1 MLLSA
6 TTFVLVIRLLR
17 GRVSKYRSFSEVGWF
32 YSFLIVSVGLLTI
45 YLVDLNGNLPDHEM
59 IRTAAFQA
67 TSIMTTTGY
76 ASADF
81 DAWLPPAKMLLIIL
95 MFVGGC
101 SGSTAGGIKIVRVVI
116 ALRAVSRSI
125 VHSFRANLTVPMR
138 MGGRLLDERAVQSVA
153 VFLLLMVSLQIIS
166 MLFVSANE
174 PHLSFIGVFSSVQS
188 TLFNIGPG
196 FDAVGPTENFHF
208 LRSSTKLYLCLLM
221 ILGRLE
227 LYAVL
232 VLFAPSFWKRY
243 S

>member
-1 MLLSA
+1 M
-6 TTFVLVIRLLR
+6 
-17 GRVSKYRSFSEVGWF
+17 
-32 YSFLIVSVGLLTI
+32 
-45 YLVDLNGNLPDHEM
+45 PDHEM

-67 TSIMTTTGY
+67 VSIMTTTGY

-116 ALRAVSRSI
+116 AFRAVGRSI
-125 VHSFRANLTVPMR
+125 IHSFRANVTLPMR
-138 MGGRLLDERAVQSVA
+138 MGGRLLGEQAIQSVV
-153 VFLLLMVSLQIIS
+153 VFLLLMVSLQILS
-166 MLFVSANE
+166 MLFISANE
-174 PHLSFIGVFSSVQS
+174 PHLDFIAVFSSVQA

-196 FDAVGPTENFHF
+196 FDAVGPTENFQF
-208 LRSSTKLYLCLLM
+208 LRASTKLYLCLLM

-232 VLFAPSFWKRY
+232 VLFAPSLWKRY